1 MALFNPSPKA
11 TGVKWNR
18 FHLLCNSKPH
28 SEVKLT
34 IQLVELC
41 QASNLD
47 EVKESQNI
55 QTSVQMS
62 SILFKFKCMLAFN
75 FLNSCISAVY
85 IQM

>member
-18 FHLLCNSKPH
+18 FHLLCNSKLH

-47 EVKESQNI
+47 EVEESQNI
-55 QTSVQMS
+55 
-62 SILFKFKCMLAFN
+62 
-75 FLNSCISAVY
+75 
-85 IQM
+85 